1 MELQTS
7 KVNLLLDVD
16 QNPPLAKGLLLS
28 LQHVFAMF
36 GATILVPLILGMP
49 VSVALFASGLGTLIY
64 MVATQFKVPVY
75 LGSSFAF
82 ISAMAFAMKQM
93 NGDVSAAQSGVVL
106 VGLVYVVVALAVKL
120 IGTKWIDRLLPPI
133 VIGPMIMVIGLG
145 LANSAVTN
153 AGFIKDGTVQQ
164 ITVAIVTFL
173 ITAFINTKAK
183 GFLKIIPFLF
193 GIIGGYIVA
202 VLFGLVDFTP
212 VLEADWIAIPQLYL
226 PFSTNGFFKE
236 YHWYFGPETWAI
248 LPVAVVTI
256 AEHIGDHTVLSQIC
270 GREFLKTPGLH
281 RTLIGDGVAT
291 AVSAFMGG
299 PANTTY
305 GENTGVVGMT
315 RIASVSVIRNAALF
329 AIGLSFLGK
338 FTALI
343 STIPNAVLG
352 GMAILLYGVIA
363 SNGLKVLIEKQV
375 DFREVRNLIIAS
387 SMLVLGLGGAILEL
401 GPVTLS
407 GTALCALAGVIL
419 NLVFSTFLR
428 DVYKDDFRNIAKD
441 ASSFAKANLMYATLK
456 NLF

>member
-16 QNPPLAKGLLLS
+16 QNPPFAKGLLLS

-106 VGLVYVVVALAVKL
+106 VGLVYVVVALAIKL

-164 ITVAIVTFL
+164 MTVAVVTFL

-183 GFLKIIPFLF
+183 GFFKIIPFLF

-202 VLFGLVDFTP
+202 VLLGLVDFTP

-270 GREFLKTPGLH
+270 GRQFLKTPGLH

-305 GENTGVVGMT
+305 GENTGVLGMT

-352 GMAILLYGVIA
+352 GMSIMLYGVIA

-419 NLVFSTFLR
+419 NLILPCEN
-428 DVYKDDFRNIAKD
+428 RN
-441 ASSFAKANLMYATLK
+441 
-456 NLF
+456 

>member
-270 GREFLKTPGLH
+270 GRQFLKTPGLH

-315 RIASVSVIRNAALF
+315 RIASVSVIRNAALV

-352 GMAILLYGVIA
+352 GMSIMLYGVIA

-419 NLVFSTFLR
+419 NLVLPYENR
-428 DVYKDDFRNIAKD
+428 K
-441 ASSFAKANLMYATLK
+441 
-456 NLF
+456 

>member
-7 KVNLLLDVD
+7 KVDLLLDVD
-16 QNPPLAKGLLLS
+16 QKPELVPGLFLS

-36 GATILVPLILGMP
+36 GATVLVPLVLGMP

-82 ISAMAFAMKQM
+82 LTAMQFAMAQM
-93 NGDVSAAQSGVVL
+93 DGKPDAAQTGVVL
-106 VGLVYVVVALAVKL
+106 VGLLYVVVAIFVKFL
-120 IGTKWIDRLLPPI
+120 GTNWINRLLPPI
-133 VIGPMIMVIGLG
+133 VIGPMIIVIGLG

-153 AGFIKDGTVQQ
+153 AGFVKDGDWKAMV
-164 ITVAIVTFL
+164 VAVVTFL

-202 VLFGLVDFTP
+202 IFFGLVDFTK
-212 VLEADWIAIPQLYL
+212 VIGAQWIALPELYL
-226 PFSTNGFFKE
+226 PFDTNGFFHQ
-236 YHWYFGPETWAI
+236 YNLYFGPETWAI

-256 AEHIGDHTVLSQIC
+256 AEHIGDHTVLSEIC
-270 GREFLKTPGLH
+270 GRQFLKDPGLH

-291 AVSAFMGG
+291 TVSAFLGG

-305 GENTGVVGMT
+305 GENTGVVGLT
-315 RIASVSVIRNAALF
+315 RIASVSVIRNAALI
-329 AIGLSFLGK
+329 AIGFSFFGK

-343 STIPNAVLG
+343 RTIPNAVLG

-375 DFREVRNLIIAS
+375 DFRQVRNLIIAS
-387 SMLVLGLGGAILEL
+387 SMLVLGLGSAVLEV
-401 GPVTLS
+401 GPITLS
-407 GTALCALAGVIL
+407 GTALCAIAGIVL
-419 NLVFSTFLR
+419 NLILPHEKTEE
-428 DVYKDDFRNIAKD
+428 K
-441 ASSFAKANLMYATLK
+441 
-456 NLF
+456 

>member
-202 VLFGLVDFTP
+202 VVFGLVDFTP

-270 GREFLKTPGLH
+270 GRQFLKTPGLH

-352 GMAILLYGVIA
+352 GMSIMLYGVIA

-419 NLVFSTFLR
+419 NLVLPYENR
-428 DVYKDDFRNIAKD
+428 K
-441 ASSFAKANLMYATLK
+441 
-456 NLF
+456 

>member
-183 GFLKIIPFLF
+183 GFFKIIPFLF

-212 VLEADWIAIPQLYL
+212 VLEADWITIPQLYL

-270 GREFLKTPGLH
+270 GRQFLKTPGLH

-419 NLVFSTFLR
+419 NLVLPKENR
-428 DVYKDDFRNIAKD
+428 K
-441 ASSFAKANLMYATLK
+441 
-456 NLF
+456 

>member
-16 QNPPLAKGLLLS
+16 QNPPFAKGLLLS

-106 VGLVYVVVALAVKL
+106 VGLVYVIVALAVKL

-153 AGFIKDGTVQQ
+153 AGFIKDGTIQQ
-164 ITVAIVTFL
+164 ISVAVITFL

-193 GIIGGYIVA
+193 GIIGGYIAA
-202 VLFGLVDFTP
+202 VVFGLVDFTP
-212 VLEADWIAIPQLYL
+212 VLKADWIAIPQLYL

-270 GREFLKTPGLH
+270 GRQFLKNPGLH
-281 RTLIGDGVAT
+281 RTLIGDGIAT
-291 AVSAFMGG
+291 SVSAFMGG

-352 GMAILLYGVIA
+352 GMSIMLYGVIA

-419 NLVFSTFLR
+419 NLVLPYENR
-428 DVYKDDFRNIAKD
+428 K
-441 ASSFAKANLMYATLK
+441 
-456 NLF
+456 

>member
-16 QNPPLAKGLLLS
+16 QNPPFAKGLLLS

-270 GREFLKTPGLH
+270 GRQFLKTPGLH

-305 GENTGVVGMT
+305 GENTGVVGLT
-315 RIASVSVIRNAALF
+315 RIASVSVIRNAAII
-329 AIGLSFLGK
+329 AILLSFFGK
-338 FTALI
+338 FTALVR
-343 STIPNAVLG
+343 TIPNAVLG

-375 DFREVRNLIIAS
+375 DFRQVRNLIIAS
-387 SMLVLGLGGAILEL
+387 SMLVLGLGSAVLQL

-407 GTALCALAGVIL
+407 GTALCAIAGILL
-419 NLVFSTFLR
+419 NLILPHEKVE
-428 DVYKDDFRNIAKD
+428 DNE
-441 ASSFAKANLMYATLK
+441 
-456 NLF
+456 

>member
-36 GATILVPLILGMP
+36 GATILVPLILEMP

-270 GREFLKTPGLH
+270 GRQFLKTPGLH

-419 NLVFSTFLR
+419 NLVLPKENR
-428 DVYKDDFRNIAKD
+428 K
-441 ASSFAKANLMYATLK
+441 
-456 NLF
+456 

>member
-106 VGLVYVVVALAVKL
+106 VGLVYVIVALAVKL

-183 GFLKIIPFLF
+183 GFFKIIPFLF

-270 GREFLKTPGLH
+270 GRQFLKTPGLH

-291 AVSAFMGG
+291 AVSAIMGG

-419 NLVFSTFLR
+419 NLVLPYENR
-428 DVYKDDFRNIAKD
+428 K
-441 ASSFAKANLMYATLK
+441 
-456 NLF
+456 

>member
-16 QNPPLAKGLLLS
+16 QNPPFAKGLLLS

-183 GFLKIIPFLF
+183 GFFKIIPFLF

-212 VLEADWIAIPQLYL
+212 VLEADWITIPQLYL

-270 GREFLKTPGLH
+270 GRQFLKTPGLH

-419 NLVFSTFLR
+419 NLVLPKENR
-428 DVYKDDFRNIAKD
+428 K
-441 ASSFAKANLMYATLK
+441 
-456 NLF
+456 

>member
-183 GFLKIIPFLF
+183 GFFKIIPFLF

-270 GREFLKTPGLH
+270 GRQFLKTPGLH
-281 RTLIGDGVAT
+281 RTLIGDGFAT

-419 NLVFSTFLR
+419 NLVLPYENR
-428 DVYKDDFRNIAKD
+428 K
-441 ASSFAKANLMYATLK
+441 
-456 NLF
+456 

>member
-133 VIGPMIMVIGLG
+133 VIGPMIMVVGLG

-153 AGFIKDGTVQQ
+153 AGFIKDGTIQQ
-164 ITVAIVTFL
+164 ISVAVITFL

-193 GIIGGYIVA
+193 GIIGGYIAA
-202 VLFGLVDFTP
+202 VVFGLVDFTP
-212 VLEADWIAIPQLYL
+212 VLKADWIAIPQLYL

-270 GREFLKTPGLH
+270 GRQFLKNPGLH
-281 RTLIGDGVAT
+281 RTLIGDGIAT
-291 AVSAFMGG
+291 SVSAFMGG

-352 GMAILLYGVIA
+352 GMSIMLYGVIA

-419 NLVFSTFLR
+419 NLVLPYENR
-428 DVYKDDFRNIAKD
+428 K
-441 ASSFAKANLMYATLK
+441 
-456 NLF
+456 

>member
-164 ITVAIVTFL
+164 ITAAIVTFL

-270 GREFLKTPGLH
+270 GRQFLKNPGLH
-281 RTLIGDGVAT
+281 RTLIGDGIAT
-291 AVSAFMGG
+291 SVSAFMGG

-352 GMAILLYGVIA
+352 GMSIMLYGVIA

-419 NLVFSTFLR
+419 NLVLPYENR
-428 DVYKDDFRNIAKD
+428 K
-441 ASSFAKANLMYATLK
+441 
-456 NLF
+456 

>member
-106 VGLVYVVVALAVKL
+106 VGLVYVVVAFVVKL

-270 GREFLKTPGLH
+270 GRQFLKTPGLH

-419 NLVFSTFLR
+419 NLVLPTENR
-428 DVYKDDFRNIAKD
+428 K
-441 ASSFAKANLMYATLK
+441 
-456 NLF
+456 

>member
-270 GREFLKTPGLH
+270 GRQFLKTPGLH

-338 FTALI
+338 FTELI

-419 NLVFSTFLR
+419 NLVLPYENR
-428 DVYKDDFRNIAKD
+428 K
-441 ASSFAKANLMYATLK
+441 
-456 NLF
+456 

>member
-183 GFLKIIPFLF
+183 GFFKIIPFLF

-270 GREFLKTPGLH
+270 GRQFLKTPGLH

-419 NLVFSTFLR
+419 NLVLP
-428 DVYKDDFRNIAKD
+428 KENRN
-441 ASSFAKANLMYATLK
+441 
-456 NLF
+456 

>member
-1 MELQTS
+1 M
-7 KVNLLLDVD
+7 
-16 QNPPLAKGLLLS
+16 
-28 LQHVFAMF
+28 
-36 GATILVPLILGMP
+36 
-49 VSVALFASGLGTLIY
+49 
-64 MVATQFKVPVY
+64 
-75 LGSSFAF
+75 
-82 ISAMAFAMKQM
+82 
-93 NGDVSAAQSGVVL
+93 
-106 VGLVYVVVALAVKL
+106 
-120 IGTKWIDRLLPPI
+120 
-133 VIGPMIMVIGLG
+133 
-145 LANSAVTN
+145 
-153 AGFIKDGTVQQ
+153 
-164 ITVAIVTFL
+164 
-173 ITAFINTKAK
+173 
-183 GFLKIIPFLF
+183 
-193 GIIGGYIVA
+193 
-202 VLFGLVDFTP
+202 VDFTP
-212 VLEADWIAIPQLYL
+212 VLKADWIAIPQLYL

-270 GREFLKTPGLH
+270 GRQFLKNPGLH
-281 RTLIGDGVAT
+281 RTLIGDGIAT
-291 AVSAFMGG
+291 SVSAFMGG

-352 GMAILLYGVIA
+352 GMSIMLYGVIA

-419 NLVFSTFLR
+419 NLVLPYENR
-428 DVYKDDFRNIAKD
+428 K
-441 ASSFAKANLMYATLK
+441 
-456 NLF
+456 